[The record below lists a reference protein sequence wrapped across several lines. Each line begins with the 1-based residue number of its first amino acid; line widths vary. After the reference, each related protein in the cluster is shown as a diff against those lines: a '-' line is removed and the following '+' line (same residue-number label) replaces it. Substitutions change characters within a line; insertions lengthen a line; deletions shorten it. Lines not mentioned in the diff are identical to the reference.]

1 MSEKHTSC
9 EDAHAHE
16 RKYCFAIMRGAA
28 KVFKNRFPWIDKK
41 ILCDKMKMIFKL
53 KGDGYFGE
61 SAVQDKAND
70 RITYLFAIR

>member
-1 MSEKHTSC
+1 MSEKHTLC
-9 EDAHAHE
+9 GDAHAHE
-16 RKYCFAIMRGAA
+16 RKYCFAIMRGEA
-28 KVFKNRFPWIDKK
+28 KAGKNRFPWIDKK

-70 RITYLFAIR
+70 RITCFSAIR